1 MVWTLF
7 DSWDWLLAQ
16 DLLQVSVFGDVAFLE
31 FYCFVV
37 FEQQV
42 VEAFAVV
49 VFIFESQ
56 DFFVEFIEKQTRVLN
71 DGPVIG
77 GFKREQRVELLNQ
90 AANKHI
96 FDVLIN

>member
-1 MVWTLF
+1 MVRTLF

-31 FYCFVV
+31 LYCFIV

-49 VFIFESQ
+49 VLIFESQ
-56 DFFVEFIEKQTRVLN
+56 DFFVELIEKQTRVLN